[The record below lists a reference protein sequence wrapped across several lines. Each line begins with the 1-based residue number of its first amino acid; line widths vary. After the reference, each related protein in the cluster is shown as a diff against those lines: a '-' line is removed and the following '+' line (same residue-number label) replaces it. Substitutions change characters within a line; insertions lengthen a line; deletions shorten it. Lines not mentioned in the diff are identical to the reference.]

1 MAPISAMGIVGNP
14 ELKDVAKEAD
24 ERLRR
29 VIETLEKQFASS

>member
-14 ELKDVAKEAD
+14 DLKGVAKEAD

-29 VIETLEKQFASS
+29 VVGTLEKQFAS